1 VDNITYIWLGDP
13 VVPDETNYYV
23 TQTDYTYT
31 ATRSIFTMDVA
42 GVVGMTITM
51 TSPVLPD
58 TILEMSLPYTYM
70 DVQVNSIDGKEHD
83 VQLYTDIS
91 AGTRKSTIGAELFT
105 DPPVCRMG
113 RGRPQRNGTME
124 LRHDRRK

>member
-1 VDNITYIWLGDP
+1 
-13 VVPDETNYYV
+13 
-23 TQTDYTYT
+23 
-31 ATRSIFTMDVA
+31 MDVA

-70 DVQVNSIDGKEHD
+70 DVQVYSIDGKDHE

-91 AGTRKSTIGAELFT
+91 AGMPKPK
-105 DPPVCRMG
+105 DYC
-113 RGRPQRNGTME
+113 
-124 LRHDRRK
+124 